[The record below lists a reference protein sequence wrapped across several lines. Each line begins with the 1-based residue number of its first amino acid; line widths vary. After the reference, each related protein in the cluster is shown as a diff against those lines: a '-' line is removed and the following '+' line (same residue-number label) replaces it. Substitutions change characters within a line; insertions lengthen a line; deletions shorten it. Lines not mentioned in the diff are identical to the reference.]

1 MSGAFN
7 LQTGLVANNGSIP
20 AIGTAVAGSGGS
32 SVANVNGIVS
42 RQGDGSTDL
51 AVVVGAGLSYVPAG
65 TAGGTLSAT
74 APIAANVN
82 GVVSRQGNATTDTAV
97 QFNNG
102 VKYTPAA
109 TAGGL
114 VDILPAPTADMK
126 ATATTGGEQF
136 LSDPD
141 GIQLRATNTPASVGS
156 DCVFTYKN
164 ATTNYAWEAP
174 TTSGTGM
181 PIGCIIMYHTNTGF
195 TTDPAGAANG
205 YYLNFGTETWKLC
218 DGTTGSIPSTG
229 STFGATPD
237 LVNKFARGINTSA
250 PPQLLPENI
259 NINVGAITLTNNE
272 LPAHTHAQVSV
283 AVNANTGAPLNN
295 CDHEHNNCG
304 GTWGFNYWIPNGGT
318 GTGGGG
324 GLSSTLCNN
333 QAGSPCPAYSGSG
346 GSAGGNTT
354 GGVSGS
360 GGNLATHTHNFT
372 FSTPATTTGSTG
384 LGQPFTP
391 TAGGTAIKPTSYDV
405 LYIVRVF

>member
-7 LQTGLVANNGSIP
+7 LQTGLVANNGQLP
-20 AIGTAVAGSGGS
+20 AIGLATGGGGGG
-32 SVANVNGIVS
+32 VANVNGIVS
-42 RQGDGSTDL
+42 RQGDGTTDL
-51 AVVVGAGLSYVPAG
+51 AVVIGAGLSYVPPG

-74 APIAANVN
+74 APVAANVN

-97 QFNNG
+97 LFSNG

-114 VDILPAPTADMK
+114 IDILPAPTADMK
-126 ATATTGGEQF
+126 NTATTGGEQF

-141 GIQLRATNTPASVGS
+141 GIQLRATNTPASVGG

-174 TTSGTGM
+174 AASTGTGM
-181 PIGCIIMYHTNTGF
+181 PIGCMIMYYTNTGF

-205 YYLNFGTETWKLC
+205 YFLNFGTECWKLC
-218 DGTTGSIPSTG
+218 DGTTGSIPATG
-229 STFGATPD
+229 SAFGATPD
-237 LVNKFARGINTSA
+237 LINKFARGINTSA
-250 PPQLLPENI
+250 PPALIPENI
-259 NINVGAITLTNNE
+259 NINVGAITLTNTE
-272 LPAHTHAQVSV
+272 LPAHDHAQVSV
-283 AVNANTGAPLNN
+283 AVSATTDAPSN

-304 GTWGFNYWIPNGGT
+304 GTWGFNYWIPNGGS

-324 GLSSTLCNN
+324 GLGSTLCNN
-333 QAGSPCPAYSGSG
+333 LSTSPCPAYGGGG
-346 GSAGGNTT
+346 GSAGGNRT
-354 GGVSGS
+354 GGLSSSV
-360 GGNLATHTHNFT
+360 GNLASHTHTFT
-372 FSTPATTTGSTG
+372 FSTPATTTGTTG

-391 TAGGTAIKPTSYDV
+391 TAGGINIKPTSYDV

>member
-20 AIGTAVAGSGGS
+20 AIGTAVAGAGGS

-51 AVVVGAGLSYVPAG
+51 AVVIGAGLSYVPAG

-74 APIAANVN
+74 APATANVN

-141 GIQLRATNTPASVGS
+141 GIQLRATNTPASVGG

-164 ATTNYAWEAP
+164 ATTNYAWETPAAAS
-174 TTSGTGM
+174 TNL
-181 PIGCIIMYHTNTGF
+181 PIGCIIMYATNTGF

-205 YYLNFGTETWKLC
+205 YFLNFGTECWKLC
-218 DGTTGSIPSTG
+218 DGTTGSTPATG
-229 STFGATPD
+229 STYGATPD
-237 LVNKFARGINTSA
+237 LINKFARGINTSA
-250 PPQLLPENI
+250 PPQVLPENI
-259 NINVGAITLTNNE
+259 LINAVSTSNSTTSVSALSLAN
-272 LPAHTHAQVSV
+272 LPAHTHDRNTTA
-283 AVNANTGAPLNN
+283 AANSSSYVYGRTSGTTTPIGGVPFLPVGLAAPQYIM
-295 CDHEHNNCG
+295 DK
-304 GTWGFNYWIPNGGT
+304 FD
-318 GTGGGG
+318 
-324 GLSSTLCNN
+324 
-333 QAGSPCPAYSGSG
+333 
-346 GSAGGNTT
+346 TT
-354 GGVSGS
+354 GGIT
-360 GGNLATHTHNFT
+360 GGTNPPTAP
-372 FSTPATTTGSTG
+372 SATTTT
-384 LGQPFTP
+384 TTTT
-391 TAGGTAIKPTSYDV
+391 TAGGINIKPTSQDV